1 MKANNL
7 NTKQKVI
14 NVLFFIVFVIF
25 ALLQINDPDPVLW
38 VLIYGFVSI
47 LFLGANFYSY
57 SKWFIWLVVVCLLVY
72 GSFYFSSVL
81 DWLQTENKNEIFGEM
96 VYEKPYLEGS
106 REFLGVFIAALALLV
121 LLKQSK

>member
-1 MKANNL
+1 MKVKI

-38 VLIYGFVSI
+38 ILIYGFVSV
-47 LFLGANFYSY
+47 LFLCANFYKFP
-57 SKWFIWLVVVCLLVY
+57 KWFIGLVIVALLVY
-72 GSFYFSSVL
+72 GSFYFSSVI
-81 DWLQTENKNEIFGEM
+81 DWLQTENKNEIFGDM

-106 REFLGVFIAALALLV
+106 REFLGVFIAAFALVV
-121 LLKQSK
+121 LLRQTK